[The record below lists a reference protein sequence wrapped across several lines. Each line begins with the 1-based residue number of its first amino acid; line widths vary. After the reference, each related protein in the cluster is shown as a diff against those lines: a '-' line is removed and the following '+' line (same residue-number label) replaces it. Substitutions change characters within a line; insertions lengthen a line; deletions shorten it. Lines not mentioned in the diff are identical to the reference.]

1 MAKVI
6 NILIITLFGF
16 ILQPLNGQSE
26 AIDQLMIT
34 VEKHFD
40 KGDYQNALS
49 VLDQAIEVNGEPNA
63 KIILWQAKTYVALGQ
78 KEKVDKLLI
87 TFYNYPASDSQKL
100 EMDKLMKEMLS
111 AEQDDIEE
119 NPDDYA
125 EFPGGRKAYVKF
137 LKRNLKHPDKAK
149 QQEIFGNVK
158 SSFIVDEK
166 GRISD
171 INIIESPHPILSAE
185 AIRFIKLFPTYKP
198 AIKDGKPVKSKIIMG
213 FSFRQGS

>member
-1 MAKVI
+1 MTNII
-6 NILIITLFGF
+6 NISVIILLGF
-16 ILQPLNGQSE
+16 VWQPLYGQSE

-34 VEKHFD
+34 AEKHFE
-40 KGDYQNALS
+40 KGAYQNALS

-100 EMDKLMKEMLS
+100 EMDNLMKEMLS

-149 QQEIFGNVK
+149 QKEIFGNVK
-158 SSFIVDEK
+158 FSFIVDEK
-166 GRISD
+166 GNISD
-171 INIIESPHPILSAE
+171 INIFESAHPILSAE
-185 AIRFIKLFPTYKP
+185 ALRVIKLFPTYKP